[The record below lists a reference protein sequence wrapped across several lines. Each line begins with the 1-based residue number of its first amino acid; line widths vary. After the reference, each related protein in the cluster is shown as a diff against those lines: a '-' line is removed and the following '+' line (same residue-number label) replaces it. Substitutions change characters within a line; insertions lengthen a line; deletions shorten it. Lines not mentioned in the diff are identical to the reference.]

1 MEMGSTELSYE
12 ELKQEAIGLLKKNPI
27 GVLSTAEENR
37 VTSRQMLLLPQG
49 LTLWC
54 FTATYSRKY
63 KQMKANNKVAI
74 SFNNTQIE
82 GVASFRGKPSDEE
95 YAWFL
100 KTWGKLQPH
109 QYELHRELIFNPNT
123 PFQMI
128 EIQPTRIAIFRGLSD
143 DKQLRMDIL
152 NPVEQTALSY
162 DTLDF
167 PY

>member
-1 MEMGSTELSYE
+1 MRFFASLMF
-12 ELKQEAIGLLKKNPI
+12 I
-27 GVLSTAEENR
+27 GVLATAEGDR
-37 VTSRQMLLLPQG
+37 VTSRQMLLISQK

-54 FTATYSRKY
+54 FTADYSRKY
-63 KQMKANNKVAI
+63 RQMKANNKVAI

-82 GVASFRGKPSDEE
+82 GVAYFRGKPSDEE

-100 KTWGKLQPH
+100 KIWEKLQPH
-109 QYELHRELIFNPNT
+109 QYELHREIIFDPNT

-152 NPVEQTALSY
+152 NPAEQTALSY
-162 DTLDF
+162 DTLDL